1 MVRAGSAVQVA
12 SFEMTI
18 ASMTGF
24 ARAAGGAGPWRLAW
38 ELRSVNAKG
47 LDARLRLAPAFD
59 AIEPDARARLSRKL
73 NRGTIHATLAAQ
85 RDAAIPEVRINHDL
99 LRELIAAIAEI
110 PLPERIAPATLDG
123 LIGLRG
129 VVEIMDAA
137 EDEAAILHVR
147 AAALDLLDT
156 ALDSLVAMRQSEGGA
171 LAAVLSAR
179 LEKIAA
185 LTQAADICPA
195 RKPEAIQARLAQSLT
210 MLAGNANFD
219 QNRLHQEAL
228 MLAAKADIRE
238 ELDRLAAH
246 TNAARELLA
255 KGGAAGRRLDF
266 LAQELS
272 REANTL
278 CAKSN
283 DASLTGLGLELR
295 VEIEQFREQI
305 QNIE

>member
-1 MVRAGSAVQVA
+1 
-12 SFEMTI
+12 
-18 ASMTGF
+18 
-24 ARAAGGAGPWRLAW
+24 
-38 ELRSVNAKG
+38 
-47 LDARLRLAPAFD
+47 
-59 AIEPDARARLSRKL
+59 
-73 NRGTIHATLAAQ
+73 
-85 RDAAIPEVRINHDL
+85 
-99 LRELIAAIAEI
+99 
-110 PLPERIAPATLDG
+110 
-123 LIGLRG
+123 
-129 VVEIMDAA
+129 
-137 EDEAAILHVR
+137 
-147 AAALDLLDT
+147 
-156 ALDSLVAMRQSEGGA
+156 MRQSEGGA
-171 LAAVLSAR
+171 LALVLSAR

-185 LTQAADICPA
+185 LTQVADACPA
-195 RKPEAIQARLAQSLT
+195 RKPDAIQARLAQSLAF
-210 MLAGNANFD
+210 LAGNTNFD
-219 QNRLHQEAL
+219 LNRLHQEAL

-295 VEIEQFREQI
+295 VEIEQFREQV